1 MIADNTPLD
10 LSVLRQQKD
19 FLDNLR
25 FDVTPEVIF
34 KPRFLTPETMQQAYE
49 ETHGYMFYIDCLEGE
64 RPTLMLMRTKELR
77 SSTVGYVADVP
88 MELLDTALT
97 REGLKDYCGMYPL
110 DEAVEAWLEEQLQ
123 ISA

>member
-10 LSVLRQQKD
+10 LSVLRQQKA

-34 KPRFLTPETMQQAYE
+34 SPRFLTPETRQQAYE
-49 ETHGYMFYIDCLEGE
+49 ETHGYMFYIDRLEGE

-77 SSTVGYVADVP
+77 SSTVGYVEDVP
-88 MELLDTALT
+88 QELMDAALA

-110 DEAVEAWLEEQLQ
+110 DEAVTKWLKQQLG
-123 ISA
+123 I